1 MSSGIDQ
8 FLIPFMFISTNN
20 RFDCQFIESFRSSN
34 GYLSGLM
41 NKYILSNLLGYQI
54 DQAILDKEKNNDRI
68 LLPNHHNILFLDYL
82 ELNKQP

>member
-1 MSSGIDQ
+1 
-8 FLIPFMFISTNN
+8 
-20 RFDCQFIESFRSSN
+20 
-34 GYLSGLM
+34 M

-68 LLPNHHNILFLDYL
+68 LLPDRQNMLFLDYL